1 MKRCAPQNPAPSY
14 FESVPIPQQLASYT
28 VTLQAR
34 KKAERPG
41 DTNGNTL
48 IRWRFIYRDNKRRKK
63 KGTVIPHVHTVI
75 WLEERAAKCYSVT
88 NENGEYGF
96 QITLS
101 AWQCSADTLVVSPHH
116 KILFD
121 YFVTS

>member
-1 MKRCAPQNPAPSY
+1 M
-14 FESVPIPQQLASYT
+14 YT
-28 VTLQAR
+28 LLYGWK
-34 KKAERPG
+34 KKA
-41 DTNGNTL
+41 
-48 IRWRFIYRDNKRRKK
+48 KRGKR
-63 KGTVIPHVHTVI
+63 
-75 WLEERAAKCYSVT
+75 ERAAKCYSVT